1 MSYIRFFSDPT
12 TFAESQELIDEV
24 RLVLELAFGLDEAGL
39 ADADFDKLADLSDI
53 YLYKTFEGEMELE
66 AE

>member
-1 MSYIRFFSDPT
+1 M
-12 TFAESQELIDEV
+12 IDEV

-39 ADADFDKLADLSDI
+39 AGADFDKLADLSDI